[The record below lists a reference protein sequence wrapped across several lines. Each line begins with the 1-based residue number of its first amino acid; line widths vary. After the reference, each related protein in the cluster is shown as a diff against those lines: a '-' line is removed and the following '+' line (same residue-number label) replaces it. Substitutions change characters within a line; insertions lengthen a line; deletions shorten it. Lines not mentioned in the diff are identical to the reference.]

1 MYIRRYIQYIDTNL
15 TLMSYVNA
23 IQVSIVRKSLI
34 LIEIGI
40 ERYMKGLAIKVER
53 RTLFDIEIDTCL
65 NVQARATEND

>member
-1 MYIRRYIQYIDTNL
+1 
-15 TLMSYVNA
+15 MSYVNA

-40 ERYMKGLAIKVER
+40 ERYMKGLAIKVGR
-53 RTLFDIEIDTCL
+53 RTIFDIEIDTFL